1 MSEALRFWLS
11 EELNRRGWS
20 HRELARQIETSQSFV
35 SRIIKGEN
43 PPSVNFCYRIAQ
55 ALEVSPETVL
65 RLAGIL
71 PPASPGQ
78 PSDDSTLQELVELA
92 RTLTPENRQDVLEYV
107 KFRISQQSKK
117 FGE

>member
-1 MSEALRFWLS
+1 MSEALRLWLS

-20 HRELARQIETSQSFV
+20 QRELARQIGVSHSFV
-35 SRIIKGEN
+35 SKTLSGERS
-43 PPSVNFCYRIAQ
+43 PSANFCNKIAQ
-55 ALEVSPETVL
+55 ALDVAPETVL

-92 RTLTPENRQDVLEYV
+92 RNLPPERRQQILEYV
-107 KFRISQQSKK
+107 RFIYQQDKS
-117 FGE
+117 